1 MLVVQGEEKKVLQDS
16 PIRQIRNMANFGDLT
31 PETPT
36 QTQEVSLMLI
46 SNFPEF
52 ERTFL
57 QNNGNS
63 MSIIFVLNK
72 KQQLEEVTSKV
83 SSLVNQYSERFE
95 FYNYICK
102 GANDNVNV
110 MSSAF
115 PLVLVYSGGKRLME
129 IPLGSNLKTL
139 TNLLERVQPSDNKGA
154 QEVIKPRPASSTP
167 KNNKTEMILNHIE
180 ELFEQNDITGN
191 LHKGEKYE

>member
-1 MLVVQGEEKKVLQDS
+1 MLIVQGEEKKVLHDS
-16 PIRQIRNMANFGDLT
+16 PIRQIRNMANLGDLT

-36 QTQEVSLMLI
+36 QEVSMMLI

-57 QNNGNS
+57 KNNVNS

-72 KQQLEEVTSKV
+72 KQQLEEVNSKV
-83 SSLVNQYSERFE
+83 SSLVNQYSEKFE
-95 FYNYICK
+95 FFNYICK
-102 GANDNVNV
+102 GPNDGVNV
-110 MSSAF
+110 MSSSF

-139 TNLLERVQPSDNKGA
+139 TNLLERVQPSENKAPQEA
-154 QEVIKPRPASSTP
+154 QKSKQLSNNTP
-167 KNNKTEMILNHIE
+167 KNGQGEMLLNHVE

-191 LHKGEKYE
+191 IIKNT